1 MIRFLGF
8 CLVLL
13 GAAICIASTLAFFPL
28 LTLPGWSL
36 EVVER
41 ITSQGMVAGLVISA
55 LGGLGLLA
63 SEIVFELRTA

>member
-28 LTLPGWSL
+28 LASHAWSL
-36 EVVER
+36 EAVDR
-41 ITSQGMVAGLVISA
+41 ITSQGMIAGLVISA
-55 LGGLGLLA
+55 LGGLVLLA